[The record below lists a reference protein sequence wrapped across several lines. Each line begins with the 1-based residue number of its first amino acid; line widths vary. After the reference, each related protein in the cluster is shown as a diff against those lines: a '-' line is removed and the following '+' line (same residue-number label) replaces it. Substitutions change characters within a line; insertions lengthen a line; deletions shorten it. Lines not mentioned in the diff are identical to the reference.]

1 MNQTKLLITGSN
13 GFIGKFVLAELG
25 SKVKHEFEVIT
36 WDVSEMGSFL
46 TKNSRNRVLNRVK
59 PDRVLHLAWA
69 DTSAVDYDLDPL
81 HSVWASESIEFMK
94 ECERHQIW
102 FVGVGSAIDDQIS
115 GRIGSSY
122 INSKIQL
129 RREFEKY
136 TSSELRTFVR
146 PQYVISVDRTRPR
159 VLALLTSEEGV
170 NVNRIREPEKKLDF
184 IDVRDLASGIVQVL
198 RQKVAGTVELGSGRF
213 HTISELI
220 EAVKKERSG
229 TLELLHDKKCSKSPF
244 APLQILN
251 QNWEP
256 QHTFK
261 LFGCVPD

>member
-1 MNQTKLLITGSN
+1 LNQTKLLITGSN
-13 GFIGKFVLAELG
+13 GFIGKFVLAELA
-25 SKVKHEFEVIT
+25 SKAKHEFEVIT

-69 DTSAVDYDLDPL
+69 DTSAVDYDLNPL

-159 VLALLTSEEGV
+159 VLALSTSEEGV

-198 RQKVAGTVELGSGRF
+198 RQKVTGTVELGSGRF
-213 HTISELI
+213 HTISDLI
-220 EAVKKERSG
+220 EAVKKERLG
-229 TLELLHDKKCSKSPF
+229 TLELLYDKKCSKSPF
-244 APLQILN
+244 GPLQILN

-256 QHTFK
+256 QNTFK

>member
-1 MNQTKLLITGSN
+1 M
-13 GFIGKFVLAELG
+13 LAELG
-25 SKVKHEFEVIT
+25 SKAENEFEVVT
-36 WDVSEMGSFL
+36 WDVNEMGSFL

-59 PDRVLHLAWA
+59 PDRVLQIAWA
-69 DTSAVDYDLDPL
+69 DTSASDYDLNPS

-94 ECERHQIW
+94 ECERRQIW
-102 FVGVGSAIDDQIS
+102 FVGMGSAIDDQLF
-115 GRIGSSY
+115 GRIDSSY
-122 INSKIQL
+122 VNSKIQL
-129 RREFEKY
+129 RKEFEKY

-146 PQYVISVDRTRPR
+146 PQYVISVDRARPR
-159 VLALLTSEEGV
+159 VLALSASEEGV
-170 NVNRIREPEKKLDF
+170 NVNRIRDPEKKLDF

-198 RQKVAGTVELGSGRF
+198 SQKVTGTVELGSGRF

-229 TLELLHDKKCSKSPF
+229 TLEFLHDKKCRKSPF